1 MSALERLLAKNGKS
15 LDDFAG
21 RRSAQTRLGRVF
33 RRRGVP
39 NSPELERIGRLP
51 RRRWQDDPELDTLAT
66 QLTEWLKTPAGAQ
79 VLRPVQA
86 AALQDLHDFGGLF
99 APIRVGG
106 GKTLLSYLAP
116 TVFGAQRPLLL
127 VPAKLRRKTI
137 TEFERLREH
146 WIPHPRLELLSYE
159 TLSRSA
165 GWDRLAKINPD
176 LLICDEAH
184 RLKNTH
190 AGCTRKIRRW
200 MRERDGATRMIA
212 MSGTITTRS
221 LRDYWHI
228 IQWCLPG
235 RRCPLPIVWG
245 VVQDWADALDVK
257 VDEKNRLAPGGLLG
271 LASDS
276 ELLEPTGDFD
286 DQTALA
292 RRVFRRRLTETPGV
306 VATEESALGVS
317 LLIDHVKVNPSSPEL
332 VKHYERLHR
341 DWITPDGWEI
351 SEAMEIWRHS
361 RELACGF
368 YYVWDPRPPEPW
380 IEARRAWKCFVRE
393 ILKGNRTGI
402 DTEFQVAQACKQGRL
417 ERGLF
422 DAWVAI
428 RDTFTPNTVARWVD
442 DGMVE
447 AAAGWLEENP
457 GICWV
462 EHVQF
467 GHRLADRTG
476 LPYYANEG
484 RATDGSYIEEAKGPV
499 IASIASNSEGRNL
512 QYQWSQ
518 NLIVSAPANGRV
530 WEQMLG
536 RTHREGQ
543 EADEVSATLAL
554 LCIDQYSA
562 FIAAQNDAR
571 YIQDT
576 TGQSQKLLYADQD
589 LPTPGDVASWSAS
602 PLWRD

>member
-1 MSALERLLAKNGKS
+1 MSALERLLAKNGKT

-39 NSPELERIGRLP
+39 KSAELDRIGRLP
-51 RRRWQDDPELDTLAT
+51 RRRWQDDPDLGTLGQ
-66 QLTEWLKTPAGAQ
+66 QLTKWLKTSEGAQ
-79 VLRPVQA
+79 TLRPVQV

-99 APIRVGG
+99 APIAVGS

-116 TVFGAQRPLLL
+116 TVFGAVRPLLL
-127 VPAKLRRKTI
+127 VPAKLRRKTL
-137 TEFERLREH
+137 TEFDRLREH

-165 GWDRLAKINPD
+165 GWDRLAEINPD
-176 LLICDEAH
+176 LIICDEAH
-184 RLKNTH
+184 RLANTH
-190 AGCTRKIRRW
+190 AGCTRKVRRW
-200 MRERDGATRMIA
+200 MRERDGATRMVA

-228 IQWCLPG
+228 IQWCLPA
-235 RRCPLPIVWG
+235 RRCPLPIIWG

-257 VDEKNRLAPGGLLG
+257 IDPKNRLAPGGLLL

-276 ELLEPTGDFD
+276 ELLEPTGDPD
-286 DQTALA
+286 EETSRA

-317 LLIDHVKVNPSSPEL
+317 LLIDHVKVSPSSPEL
-332 VKHYERLHR
+332 VKHYEILHR

-351 SEAMEIWRHS
+351 SEAVEIWRHS

-380 IEARRAWKCFVRE
+380 IEARKAWKRFVRE
-393 ILKGNRTGI
+393 ILKGNRSGI
-402 DTEFQVAQACKQGRL
+402 DTEFQVAQACRHGRL
-417 ERGLF
+417 ERGLY
-422 DAWVAI
+422 DAWIAI
-428 RDTFTPNTVARWVD
+428 RDTFKPNTVARWVD
-442 DGMVE
+442 DGMLT

-467 GHRLADRTG
+467 GTMLADRTG
-476 LPYYANEG
+476 LPYYADQG
-484 RATDGSYIEEAKGPV
+484 RAADGSYIEEAKGPV

-543 EADEVSATLAL
+543 EADEVSATLGL
-554 LCIDQYSA
+554 LCIDQYQA

-576 TGQSQKLLYADQD
+576 TGQAQKLLYADQD
-589 LPTPGDVASWSAS
+589 LPSPGDVANWSTS
-602 PLWRD
+602 PLWRE